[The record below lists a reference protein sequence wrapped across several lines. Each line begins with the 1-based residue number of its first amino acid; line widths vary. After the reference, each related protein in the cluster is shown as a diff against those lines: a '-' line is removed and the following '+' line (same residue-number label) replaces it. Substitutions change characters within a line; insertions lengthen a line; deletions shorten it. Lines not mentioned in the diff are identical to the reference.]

1 MTPSI
6 GIDGEKLEAF
16 CRKWKITEFA
26 LFGSVLRED
35 FGPKSDV
42 DVLVTFGADESW
54 SLLDLIGA
62 EQELSE
68 LFERKVDL
76 IERRA
81 IEKSENWIRRKAIL
95 SGLEI
100 IVPEEGTS

>member
-1 MTPSI
+1 MMVSSI
-6 GIDGEKLEAF
+6 EIDREKLEAF

-95 SGLEI
+95 SGAETI
-100 IVPEEGTS
+100 YVA